1 MAVITGRVR
10 KFGNNIDTDSITPAA
25 FLRTPLEEQV
35 KKAFSPITPD
45 FYQTVKPGDI
55 LVAGDN
61 FGCGSSREQATEVVK
76 AMGIKYIVCQSMARI
91 YFRNCIAVG
100 VFPIISQGV
109 SELFNEGDQIEIDTD
124 RNKIKNLKT
133 GKTLPFNPYLKPS
146 RPILEVG
153 GILEYLK
160 TEDVINHFFDQS
172 ATLDVEKTRS
182 G

>member
-25 FLRTPLEEQV
+25 FLRTPIEEQV

-45 FYQTVKPGDI
+45 FYQTVKPGDV

-61 FGCGSSREQATEVVK
+61 FGCGSSREQATQVVK
-76 AMGIKYIVCQSMARI
+76 SMGIKYIVCQSLARI

-109 SELFNEGDQIEIDTD
+109 SELFDEGDAIEIDTD
-124 RNKIKNLKT
+124 KNKIKNIKT
-133 GKTLPFNPYLKPS
+133 GKSLDFQPIPEAIA
-146 RPILEVG
+146 PILDVG

-160 TEDVINHFFDQS
+160 Q
-172 ATLDVEKTRS
+172 KM
-182 G
+182 